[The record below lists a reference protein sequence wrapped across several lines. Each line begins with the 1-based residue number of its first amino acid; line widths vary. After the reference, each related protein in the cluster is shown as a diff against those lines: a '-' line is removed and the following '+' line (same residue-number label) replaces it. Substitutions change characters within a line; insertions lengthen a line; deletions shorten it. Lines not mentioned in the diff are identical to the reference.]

1 MVMYE
6 YRTEICQ
13 DFASAKNIKLEI
25 RGLPELFM
33 DPQFVTI
40 RPSKKGFF
48 LQSKKAIPKEL
59 TIVCCLSCMQD
70 NHK

>member
-6 YRTEICQ
+6 NRTEICQ

-40 RPSKKGFF
+40 RPSKKVFF
-48 LQSKKAIPKEL
+48 AVQKSNTQRIDNCMLSFMHARQS
-59 TIVCCLSCMQD
+59 
-70 NHK
+70 